1 MGVGDPM
8 GMAVAHAQA
17 SGMGGM
23 RTAGDLVARVQMT
36 KKLRIAEAK
45 KYVADKLGV
54 GSGELSDP
62 IIMSEVRADLG
73 FGIMMPLGG
82 VPKGLECKFNI
93 ARKLDLD
100 INCLKR
106 FQQRAGLV

>member
-1 MGVGDPM
+1 M

-23 RTAGDLVARVQMT
+23 RTAGDLVARVQLT

-45 KYVADKLGV
+45 KYVADKLGLGV
-54 GSGELSDP
+54 TELSDP
-62 IIMSEVRADLG
+62 ILMSEVRSDLG
-73 FGIMMPLGG
+73 FGVMMPLGG

-100 INCLKR
+100 INCLNR
-106 FQQRAGLV
+106 FKQRAGL

>member
-1 MGVGDPM
+1 
-8 GMAVAHAQA
+8 
-17 SGMGGM
+17 
-23 RTAGDLVARVQMT
+23 VARVQMT

-45 KYVADKLGV
+45 KYVADKLGL
-54 GSGELSDP
+54 GIEELSDP
-62 IIMSEVRADLG
+62 IIMSEVRADNG

-100 INCLKR
+100 INCLNR
-106 FQQRAGLV
+106 FKKRAGLA

>member
-1 MGVGDPM
+1 MGDPV

-23 RTAGDLVARVQMT
+23 RTAGDLVARVQLT
-36 KKLRIAEAK
+36 KKLRINEAK
-45 KYVADKLGV
+45 KYVADKLRIGV
-54 GSGELSDP
+54 EELSDP
-62 IIMSEVRADLG
+62 IVMSEVRTDLG

-93 ARKLDLD
+93 ARELNLD
-100 INCLKR
+100 INCLNR
-106 FQQRAGLV
+106 FKTRAGLA